1 MLLPIL
7 HLFNDGYLAAMPLIL
22 PAATVEF
29 NLSLGLVGLLGS
41 LLSFSGIILAL
52 PAGMAATRY
61 GAVRILSAAVLCY
74 GLGFILLGFAGGV
87 VTVFLSFLLGSIAFG
102 VFHPVAFSA
111 VAKEA
116 SGAEL
121 GKSMGIFAATGDIGR
136 IAFAAAVSFIIAL
149 TSWRTTSILYGAI
162 AIVLF
167 LVCLIASSRSGREA
181 GMDRS
186 RGRRRLDC
194 RILGNRRFFLSNAA
208 SLIDSFAN
216 SSLFIFIPFLL
227 AFRGIEASFIG
238 LFTSIFFVG
247 NLLGKV
253 IMGRL
258 TDRIGKEMLFICC
271 EVCIFLSL
279 GVLALVPSVAMISF
293 LALILG
299 FFTKGAVPITSTMIA
314 ESVEKDD
321 LEAAY
326 SINFLSTSI
335 ANTVAPLFFGVLA
348 DFLGVQAIFLA
359 CGVAALSATVPA
371 IAIVISERN
380 RRV

>member
-22 PAATVEF
+22 PAATEEF
-29 NLSLGLVGLLGS
+29 SLSLGLVGLLGS
-41 LLSFSGIILAL
+41 LLSFSGVILAL

-149 TSWRTTSILYGAI
+149 TSWRTTSILYGSI

-167 LVCLIASSRSGREA
+167 LV
-181 GMDRS
+181 
-186 RGRRRLDC
+186 
-194 RILGNRRFFLSNAA
+194 
-208 SLIDSFAN
+208 
-216 SSLFIFIPFLL
+216 
-227 AFRGIEASFIG
+227 
-238 LFTSIFFVG
+238 
-247 NLLGKV
+247 
-253 IMGRL
+253 
-258 TDRIGKEMLFICC
+258 
-271 EVCIFLSL
+271 
-279 GVLALVPSVAMISF
+279 
-293 LALILG
+293 
-299 FFTKGAVPITSTMIA
+299 
-314 ESVEKDD
+314 
-321 LEAAY
+321 
-326 SINFLSTSI
+326 
-335 ANTVAPLFFGVLA
+335 
-348 DFLGVQAIFLA
+348 
-359 CGVAALSATVPA
+359 
-371 IAIVISERN
+371 
-380 RRV
+380 

>member
-22 PAATVEF
+22 PAATEEF
-29 NLSLGLVGLLGS
+29 GLSLGLVGLLGS
-41 LLSFSGIILAL
+41 LLSFSGVILAL

-74 GLGFILLGFAGGV
+74 GLGFILLGLAGGV
-87 VTVFLSFLLGSIAFG
+87 VTVFFSFLLGSIAFG

-149 TSWRTTSILYGAI
+149 TSWRATSILYGAI

-181 GMDRS
+181 GTDRS

-258 TDRIGKEMLFICC
+258 TDRIGKERLFICC
-271 EVCIFLSL
+271 EACIFLSL
-279 GVLALVPSVAMISF
+279 GVLALVPSVAVISS

-314 ESVEKDD
+314 ESVGKDD

-326 SINFLSTSI
+326 SINSLSTSI

-380 RRV
+380 RRI

>member
-61 GAVRILSAAVLCY
+61 GAVRILSVAVLCY
-74 GLGFILLGFAGGV
+74 GLGFVLLGLAGGV

-116 SGAEL
+116 SGPDL
-121 GKSMGIFAATGDIGR
+121 GKNMGIFAATGDIGR

-149 TSWRTTSILYGAI
+149 TSWRATSILYGVI

-167 LVCLIASSRSGREA
+167 IICLIASSRSEGRTEK
-181 GMDRS
+181 
-186 RGRRRLDC
+186 GRIQGSRRLDY
-194 RILGNRRFFLSNAA
+194 RILRNRKFFLSNAA

-216 SSLFIFIPFLL
+216 ASLFIFIPFLL

-258 TDRIGKEMLFICC
+258 TDRIGKERLFICC
-271 EVCIFLSL
+271 EACIFISL
-279 GVLALVPSVAMISF
+279 VILAFSPSIAVISS

-314 ESVEKDD
+314 ESVGKDD

-326 SINFLSTSI
+326 SINSLSTSI

-371 IAIVISERN
+371 IAIVISGRK
-380 RRV
+380 R